1 MARFELVPVG
11 VGVVLL
17 LAPLLFAVTAPDP
30 VAAAPDQGGGP
41 PAQLP
46 PLLDAV
52 AGRPA
57 TVLMGDLNA
66 RPGSAELTRPSDRPE
81 PSDRPDRRIDYI
93 WLSGDLAAAGF
104 VATTSP
110 ASDHRGVAVTVR
122 PGSG

>member
-66 RPGSAELTRPSDRPE
+66 RPGSAELTRPSDRPN
-81 PSDRPDRRIDYI
+81 RRIDYT